1 VARVTVVIPTYNRA
15 ALLQRAIDSVFAQTL
30 DDFELY
36 IADNGSQDETSD
48 VVARIADPRLRYA
61 PVARNIGPSANFTRS
76 LYLGGAPYVTMLQDD
91 DLMLPENLERKVAL
105 LDEWPSVAV
114 AHAAFRYVDENDR
127 VVKDYAT
134 WTHTRADVIEP
145 GELFVRRCLGAGARI
160 NFSSAVMRRTCILG
174 ERWDPADG
182 RPSDLGA
189 FMRIARRGDIGYI
202 DTPLTAVRRHAAS
215 DTVQAGTMVL
225 GEQGGYR
232 PDFEVI
238 RAVQAV
244 KARYLADYGSEVCD
258 LREVQAA
265 SRRWARRN
273 LTDVVR
279 RRTETDRS
287 ARTVVSLL
295 RDAARIE
302 PSVLVSR
309 EAVRLAINL
318 VTTPPDSISH
328 RVAERADMDVTNR
341 NEEVGV
347 GRPDG
352 G

>member
-15 ALLQRAIDSVFAQTL
+15 DLLQRAIDSVFAQTL

-36 IADNGSQDETSD
+36 IADNASEDETPD
-48 VVARIADPRLRYA
+48 VVARLDDPRVHDAR
-61 PVARNIGPSANFTRS
+61 VERNIGPSANFTRS
-76 LYLGGAPYVTMLQDD
+76 LYLGTAPYVTMLQDD

-105 LDEWPSVAV
+105 LDAWPTVAV
-114 AHAAFRYVDENDR
+114 AHAAFRYVDEHDQ
-127 VVKDYAT
+127 VVKEYAT
-134 WTHTRADVIEP
+134 WTHARADVIEP
-145 GELFVRRCLGAGARI
+145 GALFVERCLGAGARV

-189 FMRIARRGDIGYI
+189 FMRIARRGDVGYI

-225 GEQGGYR
+225 GDQGGYR

-244 KARYLADYGSEVCD
+244 KARYLADYGTEVRD
-258 LREVQAA
+258 LRAARAA

-279 RRTETDRS
+279 RRTASDQRP
-287 ARTVVSLL
+287 RTIVTLL

-302 PSVLVSR
+302 PTVLASR
-309 EAVRLAINL
+309 EVVRLAL
-318 VTTPPDSISH
+318 DLASGATGSISH
-328 RVAERADMDVTNR
+328 RVSERADMEVTNR
-341 NEEVGV
+341 NGHVG
-347 GRPDG
+347 GASAG
-352 G
+352 